1 MVSILVWKSDIFKL
15 IYSSSILRKL
25 LLVLVEL
32 LVILSLIVV
41 LLLLLVIAFLFVPVS
56 LFIALITL
64 QLLLLFHHWTT
75 LLWWGYVFSFP
86 WVIKR
91 IECAL
96 KDYIYWTYLLHC
108 FKVKITE
115 LYDVDWLIAKH
126 LS

>member
-96 KDYIYWTYLLHC
+96 KDIFTGL
-108 FKVKITE
+108 TSS
-115 LYDVDWLIAKH
+115 IALK
-126 LS
+126 